1 LDKIKTILISQ
12 PQPRDEKNHYHE
24 LAERNN
30 LKIDFRPFIH
40 VEGVPVKEIRKER
53 INILDHTAVI
63 LTSRNAVD
71 HFFRVCKEMRVNV
84 PDSMK
89 YFCVSQ
95 SVANYL
101 QKYIVYRKRKIF
113 YGEKTFDSL
122 MTQIKKNSKEK
133 FFVPL
138 SDMHNNKIPDTLT
151 KHKIKFTKSVFY
163 KTVCSDLSD
172 LKDVF
177 YDVLVFF
184 SPTGIKSLF
193 ANFPDFK
200 QNSTKIATF
209 GANTL
214 KAAEAAGLRVD
225 IAAPNPE
232 SPSMVMALE
241 KYIREYNK
249 GKK

>member
-1 LDKIKTILISQ
+1 MEKIKSILISQ
-12 PQPRDEKNHYHE
+12 PPPKDKTHYHE
-24 LAERNN
+24 LAEKNN

-40 VEGVPVKEIRKER
+40 VEGVSVKEIRKER

-63 LTSRNAVD
+63 MTSRNAVD
-71 HFFRVCKEMRVNV
+71 HFFRVCEDMRITV

-113 YGEKTFDSL
+113 YGDKTFESL
-122 MTQIKKNSKEK
+122 FSQIKKNHKEK
-133 FFVPL
+133 FFIPL
-138 SDMHNNKIPDTLT
+138 SDMHNNKIPELL
-151 KHKIKFTKSVFY
+151 KQHKIHFTKSVFY

-177 YDVLVFF
+177 YDILVFF

-193 ANFPDFK
+193 ANFPDFT

-209 GANTL
+209 GKTTQQ
-214 KAAEAAGLRVD
+214 AAEDAGLRVD

-232 SPSMVMALE
+232 SPSMVMALD
-241 KYIREYNK
+241 KYIREFNK
-249 GKK
+249 SRK